1 MPKYLVDNKY
11 SGYRIDKYLSEIANK
26 TRSFIQ
32 NNLISLKVND
42 KEVKL
47 SYKVLLNDIVEV
59 IFKEEEKIDLE
70 AKNLNLDIIY
80 EDSDLAVI
88 NKPKGLVVHPAP
100 GHYNDT
106 LVSGLMYQ
114 IKDLSSIN
122 GTIRPGIVHRLDKD
136 TSGLLVIAKGD
147 LAHQELAKQLKNH
160 TMYREYH
167 ALTIGVI
174 NEDKGKIIA
183 PIGRNKQ
190 ERTKMAVVSDGK
202 EAITHFEVIER
213 FKNNT
218 YIKCLLESGRTHQI
232 RVHLAYINKPILG
245 DPLYG
250 PRKVYNT
257 IGQYL
262 HAKKI
267 TFIHP
272 RTKEV
277 MTFEVDLPD
286 YFKDELNRLKNE
298 GI

>member
-122 GTIRPGIVHRLDKD
+122 GSIRPGIVHRLDKD

-167 ALTIGVI
+167 ALTIGLI

>member
-26 TRSFIQ
+26 PRSFIQ

-167 ALTIGVI
+167 ALTIGLI

>member
-122 GTIRPGIVHRLDKD
+122 GIIRPGIVHRLDKD

-167 ALTIGVI
+167 ALTIGLI

>member
-167 ALTIGVI
+167 ALTIGLI

>member
-147 LAHQELAKQLKNH
+147 LTHQELAKQLKNH

-167 ALTIGVI
+167 ALTIGLI

>member
-167 ALTIGVI
+167 ALTIGLI

-257 IGQYL
+257 VGQYL